1 MVERGFALT
10 SNFACKLPEISAR
23 FDEPV
28 GKSSFAPRA
37 WARSRQTA
45 TYPFRLDRNL
55 ARQTNPKTAAPTS
68 ASVRIAARD
77 QPSASWRVPARI
89 AAAKPAPQTK
99 ITPRAKSRMSTG
111 LMPAI
116 VQRSA
121 VKLQLAQSPDS
132 EVRKSLRHLEAP
144 VGRLNLVPGGTID
157 RQRCIMAD
165 ANALISTTVFVGTTD
180 TAEPAA
186 GSGQS

>member
-1 MVERGFALT
+1 
-10 SNFACKLPEISAR
+10 
-23 FDEPV
+23 
-28 GKSSFAPRA
+28 
-37 WARSRQTA
+37 
-45 TYPFRLDRNL
+45 
-55 ARQTNPKTAAPTS
+55 
-68 ASVRIAARD
+68 
-77 QPSASWRVPARI
+77 
-89 AAAKPAPQTK
+89 
-99 ITPRAKSRMSTG
+99 MSTG

-132 EVRKSLRHLEAP
+132 EVRKSLQHLEAP